1 MRDFTD
7 QMNNTIRLETS
18 PSRIVSLVPSQT
30 ELLYALGLEDEVI
43 GITKFC
49 IHPNEWFVSK
59 KRVGGTKNV
68 DVDKVKALQP
78 DLIIG
83 NKEENDFENIVSL
96 RKTAPIWMSDIFNL
110 KDAYSMITSIG
121 EITNK
126 IDESLVLVGE
136 IKEEFRKLKNS
147 NVVQSLKG
155 RSVQYFIWHNPNMA
169 AGKSTFID
177 EILSECG
184 LINLTREER
193 YPEVKLTDSPDFI
206 FLSSEPFPFREK
218 HLDQFINAFPKSK
231 VLLVNGE
238 MFSWYGSRLKDA
250 PSYFEALF
258 KKLTS

>member
-1 MRDFTD
+1 MSFEIQEHEQKD
-7 QMNNTIRLETS
+7 MTIERLDNQHEHDLKINKPLLS
-18 PSRIVSLVPSQT
+18 HPHSMLIV
-30 ELLYALGLEDEVI
+30 
-43 GITKFC
+43 
-49 IHPNEWFVSK
+49 
-59 KRVGGTKNV
+59 
-68 DVDKVKALQP
+68 
-78 DLIIG
+78 
-83 NKEENDFENIVSL
+83 
-96 RKTAPIWMSDIFNL
+96 AP
-110 KDAYSMITSIG
+110 
-121 EITNK
+121 
-126 IDESLVLVGE
+126 
-136 IKEEFRKLKNS
+136 
-147 NVVQSLKG
+147 KG
-155 RSVQYFIWHNPNMA
+155 

-218 HLDQFINAFPKSK
+218 HLGQFINAFPKSK